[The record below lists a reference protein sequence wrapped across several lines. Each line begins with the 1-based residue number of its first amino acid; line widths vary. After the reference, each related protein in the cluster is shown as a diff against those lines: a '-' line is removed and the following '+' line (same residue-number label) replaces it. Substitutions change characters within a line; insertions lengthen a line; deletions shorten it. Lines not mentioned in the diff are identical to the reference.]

1 VIAWDTDDDVAV
13 AERRTARARRASDR
27 RLYWLVYGAGLAG
40 GIVIGFFG
48 AFLLL

>member
-1 VIAWDTDDDVAV
+1 VIAWDTDDAVVA

-27 RLYWLVYGAGLAG
+27 RLYWMVYGAGLAG